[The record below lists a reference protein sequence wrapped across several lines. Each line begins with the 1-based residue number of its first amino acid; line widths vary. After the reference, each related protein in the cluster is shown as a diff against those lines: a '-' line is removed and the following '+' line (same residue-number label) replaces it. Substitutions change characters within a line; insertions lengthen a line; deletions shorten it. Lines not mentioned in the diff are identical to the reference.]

1 MTGWESGFP
10 YGFRVESQCV
20 LGAIVG
26 RMTGD
31 LRKQLT
37 FVPCRTPNRYRHA
50 VYLLAWSSG
59 PLAKKMKMSG
69 IDVALPELNGVPL
82 RWEAPVTRPM
92 LKEKPK
98 KRK

>member
-1 MTGWESGFP
+1 MNTQTRLANLIQAAKDAGKK
-10 YGFRVESQCV
+10 V
-20 LGAIVG
+20 LWLEVDQRDRASLIADI
-26 RMTGD
+26 RE
-31 LRKQLT
+31 
-37 FVPCRTPNRYRHA
+37 
-50 VYLLAWSSG
+50 SSG